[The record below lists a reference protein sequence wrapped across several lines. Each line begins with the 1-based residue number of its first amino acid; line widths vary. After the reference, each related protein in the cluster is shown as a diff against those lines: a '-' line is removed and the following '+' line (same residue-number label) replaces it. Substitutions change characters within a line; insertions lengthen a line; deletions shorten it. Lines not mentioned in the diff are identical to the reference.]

1 MGWAE
6 LAGVIAPAVL
16 ALCIVRVLL
25 LLLPPPRAKLR
36 DPAKV
41 PGMPMAGPSS
51 AASAHAA
58 IMRGRSR
65 PWWKFRS

>member
-1 MGWAE
+1 MAAE
-6 LAGVIAPAVL
+6 LVAAL
-16 ALCIVRVLL
+16 ALAALAWCAVRLVL